1 MEHKQST
8 YLLTNILKCGNRPM
22 IKLNDLA
29 KRLGVSVNTSQRW
42 GREGY

>member
-8 YLLTNILKCGNRPM
+8 YLLTNILKCGNIPM